1 MAVVVEVLS
10 LMEVCRVLFICFKIN
25 KNPLEKTPFW
35 TCSRPADPAG
45 VTVSLELGDHDV
57 ILTDSRLAAANVN
70 LTLGTVSV
78 RQEATSDA
86 SKETFYFT

>member
-10 LMEVCRVLFICFKIN
+10 LMEVSRVLFICFKIH
-25 KNPLEKTPFW
+25 KNPVKQTPFW
-35 TCSRPADPAG
+35 TCTLPADPAG
-45 VTVSLELGDHDV
+45 VTVILGLGDHDV

-86 SKETFYFT
+86 SKDTIYFT

>member
-10 LMEVCRVLFICFKIN
+10 LMEVSRVLFICFKIH
-25 KNPLEKTPFW
+25 KNPVEQTPFW

-45 VTVSLELGDHDV
+45 VTVSLGLGDHDV
-57 ILTDSRLAAANVN
+57 ILTDSRLAARNVN
-70 LTLGTVSV
+70 LAPGTVSV

-86 SKETFYFT
+86 SRETIYFT